1 MIRYRL
7 KERVAD
13 REFAEG
19 RRISLDEV
27 SRETA
32 ISRPTLT
39 RITNQRGYS
48 TSTEIL
54 ERLCKYFDCQI
65 CDLVEY
71 VADKD
76 DKDV

>member
-7 KERVAD
+7 KERLAD
-13 REFAEG
+13 REFTEG
-19 RRISLDEV
+19 RRITLDEI
-27 SRETA
+27 SRETG

-54 ERLCKYFDCQI
+54 EKLCVYFGCQV

-76 DKDV
+76 DKEV

>member
-7 KERVAD
+7 KERLAD
-13 REFAEG
+13 REFVEG
-19 RRISLDEV
+19 RRITLDEI
-27 SRETA
+27 SRETG

-54 ERLCKYFDCQI
+54 EKLCMYFDCQI

-71 VADKD
+71 VADID
-76 DKDV
+76 DKDD

>member
-7 KERVAD
+7 KERLAD
-13 REFAEG
+13 REFVEG
-19 RRISLDEV
+19 RRITLDEI

-48 TSTEIL
+48 TSTDIL

-71 VADKD
+71 VPDID
-76 DKDV
+76 DTDV

>member
-1 MIRYRL
+1 MIRYRF
-7 KERVAD
+7 KERLAD

-19 RRISLDEV
+19 RRITLDEI

-39 RITNQRGYS
+39 RITNQRGYF
-48 TSTEIL
+48 TSTDIL

-71 VADKD
+71 VPDID